1 MNKVKNFS
9 PTVILISISVFFI
22 VLSILILNINSR
34 NSKISEGNN
43 SYSSTISS
51 ETPSNA
57 PSNYSSNVPEEKVVY
72 IVKEYNGKV
81 AVFEK
86 GKEKPFKITEVNT
99 SDLPQADREILK
111 SGIETDSQK
120 KLTTILEDYCS

>member
-9 PTVILISISVFFI
+9 PTVILIFISVFFI
-22 VLSILILNINSR
+22 VLSILISNINSH

-51 ETPSNA
+51 DTPSNVS
-57 PSNYSSNVPEEKVVY
+57 SNYSPDISSEKVTYV
-72 IVKEYNGKV
+72 VKEYNGKV

-86 GKEKPFKITEVNT
+86 GKDRPFKVTEVNT
-99 SDLPQADREILK
+99 SDLPQADKEILK
-111 SGIETDSQK
+111 NGIETDSQK
-120 KLTTILEDYCS
+120 KLSTILEDYCS